1 VTIPRGGDMES
12 VIKRLGRVYDL
23 LQRYP
28 GEDRFSLYVENGHQG
43 RIQISF
49 PNDTTGHC
57 IELEQEL
64 RILVGAGT
72 VRIDPLEHGS

>member
-1 VTIPRGGDMES
+1 MEQ
-12 VIKRLGRVYDL
+12 VIQRLGQVYDL

-28 GEDRFSLYVENGHQG
+28 GEDRFSLYVENGGQG

-57 IELEQEL
+57 PELEQEL
-64 RILVGAGT
+64 RTLVGPGT
-72 VRIDPLEHGS
+72 VRVERIH